1 MVKAMLGTL
10 PWAAVLAGV
19 GGMTWWLLSRE
30 MGAGRWLFA
39 ALLVAHGLVHLLFL
53 VPSPAAG
60 AEGGQ
65 TALGW
70 PFDLDRSWAVVRLG
84 LDAGVVRAAALVLI
98 AVTIG
103 AFALAGLATAG
114 ILVPS
119 AGWAPLV
126 VVGSIA
132 SLGLLAIAFNPQ
144 LVLGIGLDVVLL
156 WVVVAGTWRP

>member
-1 MVKAMLGTL
+1 MVRSMLSTL

-60 AEGGQ
+60 AEGGP
-65 TALGW
+65 GW
-70 PFDLDRSWAVVRLG
+70 PFDLERSWAAVRLG
-84 LDAGVVRAAALVLI
+84 LGSGAVHAIALVLI

-114 ILVPS
+114 ILVPA
-119 AGWAPLV
+119 AGWGPLV
-126 VVGSIA
+126 AVGSIV
-132 SLGLLAIAFNPQ
+132 SLCLLVLALSPQ
-144 LVLGIGLDVVLL
+144 LVLGIGLDVLLL
-156 WVVVAGTWRP
+156 WLVAVGTWRP